1 MRILASRRFAAIALV
16 GAVLVAG
23 CQSMQDVL
31 SNAPKPGAH
40 VIGAS
45 IRGLSLQNIVL
56 LFDIEVDN
64 PYSVALPLAD
74 LGYVLT
80 SNGKT
85 FLEGSLKPTGTI
97 PAHGKQ
103 VLQVPATVQFS
114 SLASVLKGVKPGSVV
129 PYTANFKIG
138 VDTPVVGHVDVPLS
152 KSGELPVPA
161 VPRVDMQ
168 SFAIDKLGLD
178 QIKATA
184 KLQIHN
190 NNEFALDLTKFGANF
205 ALAGVDVGAG
215 KIRGPVSLP
224 AGKDAAIDI
233 PLSISPRAVG
243 MSLVNFLRGNQIAY
257 NVSGTF
263 DAGSRFGPIVLPFNH
278 TGNTAVTR

>member
-1 MRILASRRFAAIALV
+1 MHILASRRFAAIALV
-16 GAVLVAG
+16 GAVLIAG

-56 LFDIEVDN
+56 LFDIEIEN
-64 PYSVALPLAD
+64 PYAVALPLAD
-74 LGYVLT
+74 LGYALT
-80 SNGKT
+80 SNGKN

-138 VDTPVVGHVDVPLS
+138 VDTPVVGHVDLPLS

-161 VPRVDMQ
+161 VPRVEMG
-168 SFAIDKLGLD
+168 SFSIDKLGLD

-205 ALAGVDVGAG
+205 ALAGVEIGAG
-215 KIRGPVSLP
+215 KVAGPVSLP
-224 AGKDAAIDI
+224 AGRDAAIDI

-243 MSLVNFLRGNQIAY
+243 LSLVNLLRGNQIAY

-263 DAGSRFGPIVLPFNH
+263 DADSRFGPISLPFNH
-278 TGNTAVTR
+278 TGNTAVTK

>member
-1 MRILASRRFAAIALV
+1 MRILPSRRFAAIALIC
-16 GAVLVAG
+16 AALVAG
-23 CQSMQDVL
+23 CQSMQDMIG
-31 SNAPKPGAH
+31 NAPKPTAH

-56 LFDIEVDN
+56 LFDIEVEN
-64 PYSVALPLAD
+64 PYAVALPLAD
-74 LGYVLT
+74 LGYTLT
-80 SNGKT
+80 SNGKN
-85 FLEGSLKPTGTI
+85 FLEGSMKPTGTI
-97 PAHGKQ
+97 PSHGKQ

-114 SLASVLKGVKPGSVV
+114 SLTSVLKGVKPGSVV

-161 VPRVDMQ
+161 VPRVEMA
-168 SFAIDKLGLD
+168 SFAVEKLGID

-190 NNEFALDLTKFGANF
+190 NNEFPLDLKKFGANF
-205 ALAGVDVGAG
+205 ALAGVEIGSG
-215 KIRGPVSLP
+215 KIGGPISLP
-224 AGKDAAIDI
+224 AGKDAAINV
-233 PLSISPRAVG
+233 PLSMSPRAVG
-243 MSLVNFLRGNQIAY
+243 MSLVNFLRGKEIAY
-257 NVSGTF
+257 TVSGTF
-263 DAGSRFGPIVLPFNH
+263 DADSRFGPIALPFNH

>member
-1 MRILASRRFAAIALV
+1 MRIPAIRRFAALLLI
-16 GAVLVAG
+16 GALVAG
-23 CQSMQDVL
+23 CQSMQDMIG
-31 SNAPKPGAH
+31 NAPKPSAH
-40 VIGAS
+40 VVGVS
-45 IRGLSLQNIVL
+45 IRGLSLQSIVL
-56 LFDIEVDN
+56 LFDIEVEN
-64 PYSVALPLAD
+64 PYAVALPLAD
-74 LGYVLT
+74 LGYALT
-80 SNGKT
+80 SNGKN

-114 SLASVLKGVKPGSVV
+114 SMASVLKGVKPGAVV

-161 VPRVDMQ
+161 VPRVEME
-168 SFAIDKLGLD
+168 SFAVEKLGVD

-190 NNEFALDLTKFGANF
+190 NNEFPLDLKRFGANF
-205 ALAGVDVGAG
+205 ALAGVDIGGGRVG
-215 KIRGPVSLP
+215 GPITLP
-224 AGKDAAIDI
+224 AGKDVAINI
-233 PLSISPRAVG
+233 PLSMSPRAVG
-243 MSLVNFLRGNQIAY
+243 MSLVNFLRGKEIAY
-257 NVSGTF
+257 NVSGAF
-263 DAGSRFGPIVLPFNH
+263 DADTQFGPLSLPFNH

>member
-1 MRILASRRFAAIALV
+1 MRIPASRSLAAFALI
-16 GAVLVAG
+16 GAVLLAG

-31 SNAPKPGAH
+31 NNAPKPGAH
-40 VIGAS
+40 VIGTS

-56 LFDIEVDN
+56 LFDIEVQN
-64 PYSVALPLAD
+64 PYAVALPLAD
-74 LGYVLT
+74 LGYALT
-80 SNGKT
+80 SNGKN

-114 SLASVLKGVKPGSVV
+114 SLASVLKGVKPGSVL

-138 VDTPVVGHVDVPLS
+138 VDTPVAGHVEVPLS

-161 VPRVDMQ
+161 VPRVEIA
-168 SFAIDKLGLD
+168 SFAVDKLGLD
-178 QIKATA
+178 QIKASA

-190 NNEFALDLTKFGANF
+190 NNQFALDLSKFGAKF
-205 ALAGVDVGAG
+205 ALAGVDIGSG
-215 KIRGPVSLP
+215 KVAGPVSLP
-224 AGKDAAIDI
+224 AGKDAAIDV

-243 MSLVNFLRGNQIAY
+243 LSLVNLLRGNQIAY

-263 DAGSRFGPIVLPFNH
+263 DADSRFGPISLPFNH
-278 TGNTAVTR
+278 TGNTAITR